1 MAEIRYN
8 ENGSVTLS
16 VNGKEETFE
25 QVCLL
30 VNFLRDNNLEIS
42 LNEIKTIDRQLFKD
56 FDLREYLLS
65 INKTPAV
72 VAAETNITLSSIDKI
87 LDKKDVNMP
96 TLRVVIDY
104 LNLDLLLVNKVGEEI
119 KFTPYHKWGEFIKK
133 ERRKANI
140 LKQEIAKNAGCTPA
154 VIGYFEN
161 KKTLP
166 RPNVLCKILDT
177 LGIQLY
183 IQSK

>member
-16 VNGKEETFE
+16 FNGKEETFE
-25 QVCLL
+25 QVSIL
-30 VNFLRDNNLEIS
+30 VNFLRENNLEIS
-42 LNEIKTIDRQLFKD
+42 LNEIKTIERQLFED
-56 FDLREYLLS
+56 FDFKEYLDS
-65 INKTPAV
+65 INKTPSV
-72 VAAETNITLSSIDKI
+72 VAAETNITLSTIEKI
-87 LDKKDVNMP
+87 INKEDVNP
-96 TLRVVIDY
+96 TILRAVVDY

-119 KFTPYHKWGEFIKK
+119 RFTPHHKWTEFIKK

-140 LKQEIAKNAGCTPA
+140 LKQDVAKKAGCTPA
-154 VIGYFEN
+154 VISYFEN

-177 LGIQLY
+177 IGIKLY

>member
-8 ENGSVTLS
+8 ENGSITIS

-25 QVCLL
+25 QVYLL

-96 TLRVVIDY
+96 LFRDVIQY
-104 LNLDLLLVNKVGEEI
+104 LNLEMVFIKDGEAI
-119 KFTPYHKWGEFIKK
+119 KFTPHHKWGDFLTKT
-133 ERRKANI
+133 RRKAG
-140 LKQEIAKNAGCTPA
+140 LSCRDIAKQVGCTNP
-154 VIGYFEN
+154 VVGSLEM
-161 KKTLP
+161 KRLP
-166 RPNVLCKILDT
+166 RLQTFCKILDV
-177 LGIQLY
+177 LDIELY